1 VTDSRARIALPR
13 QLVVGNR
20 ESFKVQVLNEID
32 AGQRHFAFDLAECSY
47 LDSAGLGT
55 LLVLQKRIKALAG
68 TLTLENPN
76 DDVRELFAL
85 TKLDTVFK
93 IVPEKPEKKR
103 RR

>member
-1 VTDSRARIALPR
+1 MTDSRVRIALPR

-20 ESFKVQVLNEID
+20 ESFKVQVLSEID
-32 AGQRHFAFDLAECSY
+32 AGQRNFAFDLAECSY

-93 IVPEKPEKKR
+93 IVPEKPEKR
-103 RR
+103 RGR